1 MGLTHRLCSVSWG
14 VLLLLLYFQDA
25 KNLLLDMETSI
36 VLLRDICLWFDASSV
51 LLCFFEKLILMIVKC
66 ETSYWTQKI
75 KNKRNNQSSS
85 TTFVLNIRSS
95 WSLFI
100 QWNIR
105 NMYTIIQNRITYISL
120 CDKSTKT
127 FRTYLHPIHIILLHQ
142 SFPTNCTSWF

>member
-51 LLCFFEKLILMIVKC
+51 LFCFFFEKLILMIVKC
-66 ETSYWTQKI
+66 EISYWTQKI

-85 TTFVLNIRSS
+85 TTFFLNIRFS
-95 WSLFI
+95 WSLFMLLKLR
-100 QWNIR
+100 NI
-105 NMYTIIQNRITYISL
+105 NSIIHIEYHDISL
-120 CDKSTKT
+120 YDKSSQN
-127 FRTYLHPIHIILLHQ
+127 FLYLY
-142 SFPTNCTSWF
+142 TSYSY